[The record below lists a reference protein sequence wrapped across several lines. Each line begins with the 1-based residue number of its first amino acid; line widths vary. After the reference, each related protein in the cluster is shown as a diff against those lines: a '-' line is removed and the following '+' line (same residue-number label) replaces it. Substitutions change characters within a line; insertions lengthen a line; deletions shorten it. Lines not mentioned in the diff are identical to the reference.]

1 MYAHHYETGAVI
13 PDELIAKMQRAG
25 SFNQGFAT
33 TELVAAALLDMR
45 MHELTNYDNFDAR
58 EFEKQVAAELGLP
71 AEITYRYRSMH
82 FNHVFSGGYEVGYY
96 SYLWAEVLDADAF
109 EAFVEN
115 GIFDKATADAFRINV
130 LEAGSSEDPMK
141 LYIQFRGAE
150 PNPEALIRGRG
161 LK

>member
-1 MYAHHYETGAVI
+1 MT
-13 PDELIAKMQRAG
+13 QRHEVSQYCWKSG
-25 SFNQGFAT
+25 TNR
-33 TELVAAALLDMR
+33 LLDA
-45 MHELTNYDNFDAR
+45 ELTEIFNLQNNNNKKSNVY
-58 EFEKQVAAELGLP
+58 E

-115 GIFDKATADAFRINV
+115 GIFDKATADAFRTNI

>member
-1 MYAHHYETGAVI
+1 
-13 PDELIAKMQRAG
+13 
-25 SFNQGFAT
+25 
-33 TELVAAALLDMR
+33 MR
-45 MHELTNYDNFDAR
+45 MHELDNYEGFNAR

-109 EAFVEN
+109 DAFVEN
-115 GIFDKATADAFRINV
+115 GIFDKATADAFRINI